1 MLHKSIRFKTRGQF
15 CDHNR
20 EFDGRA
26 GGIDT
31 RKRKRS
37 GSGRMSKYSDQSIRH
52 TCSLCENINF
62 QYRNQLNNVLTRT
75 YICSFS
81 LLIGGFYCI
90 WVCLSPAPFLFL
102 GGGVDSTHTRTH
114 THVCSQRRVREVQV
128 QMYFYYFILLLRSLR
143 AGEREREREAMLSA
157 AYMCAHLHLHTL
169 QLGKMQAK
177 YGYTQQTK
185 LSLFGAL
192 SAFYAV

>member
-90 WVCLSPAPFLFL
+90 WVCLSPAPFCFWA
-102 GGGVDSTHTRTH
+102 GASTPRTPEH
-114 THVCSQRRVREVQV
+114 THMYVRRDGCGK
-128 QMYFYYFILLLRSLR
+128 FKFKCIFIISFCYSALC
-143 AGEREREREAMLSA
+143 ERERERERERL
-157 AYMCAHLHLHTL
+157 C
-169 QLGKMQAK
+169 
-177 YGYTQQTK
+177 
-185 LSLFGAL
+185 
-192 SAFYAV
+192 